1 MSNIPGQ
8 VASTVN
14 VDVASQASALQ
25 GSDNV
30 DNVDKV
36 GSGNLDGQHISASK
50 KADESNVL
58 KGQETRMPD
67 IDQPNG
73 VKPNHLAQAKN
84 DLNELEKATE
94 NALGSTFDMVRN
106 AKEGKLSPEQMTK
119 LKEFSGTI
127 NGTVSF
133 LNQISGNNAS
143 GSEGKKSVLASM
155 GFSERQMDALMS
167 LANPDDAGNSLESMH
182 GGSAALQGK
191 KDSLKSMGF
200 SNAQIDALMALADPD
215 DKGNALASMHQATG
229 NKAKLEAL
237 GFSQEQAGR
246 FLALLEGKTQG
257 NAQQVQQLM
266 NLGLSEQEAKVVL
279 AFSDP
284 GTLRGQGVLSGNN
297 SQQISLL
304 KQAANTANSLLN
316 GNYPGDPLVKALADI
331 FVVLELMFEMSII
344 GRKIAR
350 ESRAIEY
357 DAAKESVLS
366 QAEDIRQAGFHSL
379 LAGAVGGTM
388 KIASG
393 GISMAGA
400 AKSTKVDTP
409 EGADLNTKSQM
420 QSTATNSQLQKT
432 SAVGTMVGSTG
443 ETAGA
448 GFQYQVAQEQ
458 AEQKEEEA
466 LQKTHENSATSES
479 EWMQLQ
485 GDMVKNVQNRMDE
498 IIRSWND
505 TFKKVNG

>member
-1 MSNIPGQ
+1 MQQVGQ
-8 VASTVN
+8 TVSTTN
-14 VDVASQASALQ
+14 VDLASQASALQ
-25 GSDNV
+25 GSED
-30 DNVDKV
+30 VDKV
-36 GSGNLDGQHISASK
+36 GSGNLDGKHISTSQ

-58 KGQETRMPD
+58 KGQEARRPD
-67 IDQPNG
+67 LDQPGN
-73 VKPNHLAQAKN
+73 VKSNHMEQAKN
-84 DLNELEKATE
+84 NLGELGEVTDEALKNTLELVRSAKA
-94 NALGSTFDMVRN
+94 GS
-106 AKEGKLSPEQMTK
+106 LSREQMAQ
-119 LKEFSGTI
+119 LKEYSEI
-127 NGTVSF
+127 MQETVGF
-133 LNQISGNNAS
+133 LKLISGNNTS
-143 GSEGKKSVLASM
+143 SPEGKKSVLAAL

-167 LANPDDAGNSLESMH
+167 LANPDDAENALESMH
-182 GGSAALQGK
+182 GGAQALQGK

-200 SNAQIDALMALADPD
+200 SDAQIDALMALADPD
-215 DKGNALASMHQATG
+215 DEGNALASMHQAVG
-229 NKAKLEAL
+229 NKAKLGAL

-246 FLALLEGKTQG
+246 FLALLQG
-257 NAQQVQQLM
+257 NSQEVSQQLQ
-266 NLGLSEQEAKVVL
+266 NWLKSGLSEEQANILKAFADPAKLQNLSLL
-279 AFSDP
+279 AQDS
-284 GTLRGQGVLSGNN
+284 
-297 SQQISLL
+297 SQVIDKL
-304 KQAANTANSLLN
+304 KQAISAAGSLLN
-316 GNYPGDPLVKALADI
+316 GHYPGDPMVKALADI
-331 FVVLELMFEMSII
+331 FLVLELLFKMSVT

-350 ESRAIEY
+350 ESRIIAY

-366 QAEDIRQAGFHSL
+366 QADDIRKAGFHSL
-379 LAGAVGGTM
+379 LAGTVGGSM

-466 LQKTHENSATSES
+466 LQKTHENVGTSES

-485 GDMVKNVQNRMDE
+485 QDMVKSTQNRTE
-498 IIRSWND
+498 ELIRSDNE
-505 TFKKVNG
+505 TFKKLNV